1 MSEISNHQAERRE
14 KLSALFYAV
23 MDRNQAVEAIRANDH
38 PIRHCTAHDVIAL
51 VDEFVKAQTP
61 TSETKIGINKFLNVL
76 GKTIREMPEV
86 VAEEDSLWIAFQRNS
101 QHLASLLKDF
111 KAHVKTLN
119 SNHSNNTAQQEAAQ
133 EFKAIAAFEP
143 YYTIK
148 ENVLFPVLEKCWP
161 DFRCLQVMWSFHDD
175 IRGGLKEVQQIL
187 NTYPLQIMDFN
198 KSIGDLYFN
207 MLAIKLRED
216 KLLYPHAASTI
227 DDQHLQQLIPECNAI
242 GFPYFQ
248 AVENKKS
255 TQMTESNDTQGSVDL
270 ATGGLTAD
278 QLILLFNHL
287 PVDITYVDEDDKV
300 RFFSDPPHRIF
311 PRSKAIIGRDVHN
324 CHPPESVHIVHQII
338 DNFRNGSKDSASFW
352 INMKSKMI
360 HIQYFALRDKT
371 GAYKGVIE
379 VSQEIS
385 AIKKLE
391 GEQRLLDWQL

>member
-1 MSEISNHQAERRE
+1 MSEISNHQADRRE

-38 PIRHCTAHDVIAL
+38 HIQYCTAHDVIAL

-61 TSETKIGINKFLNVL
+61 LPELKIGINKFLNVL

-86 VAEEDSLWIAFQRNS
+86 VAEDDSLWIAFQRNS
-101 QHLASLLKDF
+101 QHLAGLLKDF

-119 SNHSNNTAQQEAAQ
+119 NEPSNQQAQQIAARD
-133 EFKAIAAFEP
+133 FAAIASFETF
-143 YYTIK
+143 YTIK
-148 ENVLFPVLEKCWP
+148 ENVLFPVLEKYWP

-175 IRGGLKEVQQIL
+175 IRQGLKEVQQIL
-187 NTYPLQIMDFN
+187 NTYPLQIKDFN
-198 KSIGDLYFN
+198 RSIGDLYFN
-207 MLAIKLRED
+207 MLAIKQRED
-216 KLLYPHAASTI
+216 KLLYPHAANTI
-227 DDQHLQQLIPECNAI
+227 DPAHLKQLIPECNAI

-248 AVENKKS
+248 AVETKRS
-255 TQMTESNDTQGSVDL
+255 TKMTGDDFAEGNVDL

-287 PVDITYVDEDDKV
+287 PVDITYVDEHDKV

-324 CHPPESVHIVHQII
+324 CHPPESVHIVHKII
-338 DNFRNGSKDSASFW
+338 DNFKNGNKDSASFW
-352 INMKSKMI
+352 INIKSKMI
-360 HIQYFALRDKT
+360 HIQYFALRNKAGT
-371 GAYKGVIE
+371 YKGVIE

-385 AIKKLE
+385 GIRKLE
-391 GEQRLLDWQL
+391 GEQRLLDWES

>member
-61 TSETKIGINKFLNVL
+61 ISELKIGINKFLNVL

-101 QHLASLLKDF
+101 QQMASLLKDF

-119 SNHSNNTAQQEAAQ
+119 NDPSNKTAQQEAAQ
-133 EFKAIAAFEP
+133 AFTSIAAFEP

-148 ENVLFPVLEKCWP
+148 ENVLFPVLEKYRP

-175 IRGGLKEVQQIL
+175 IRQGLKEVQQIL
-187 NTYPLQIMDFN
+187 NTYPLQIKDFN
-198 KSIGDLYFN
+198 RSIGDLYFN

-216 KLLYPHAASTI
+216 KLLYPHAANTI
-227 DDQHLQQLIPECNAI
+227 DVQHLQQLIPECNAI

-248 AVENKKS
+248 AVETINS
-255 TQMTESNDTQGSVDL
+255 THMTESNDTQGSVDL

>member
-1 MSEISNHQAERRE
+1 M
-14 KLSALFYAV
+14 
-23 MDRNQAVEAIRANDH
+23 
-38 PIRHCTAHDVIAL
+38 
-51 VDEFVKAQTP
+51 
-61 TSETKIGINKFLNVL
+61 
-76 GKTIREMPEV
+76 
-86 VAEEDSLWIAFQRNS
+86 
-101 QHLASLLKDF
+101 ASLLKDF

-187 NTYPLQIMDFN
+187 NTYPLQIKDFN

-216 KLLYPHAASTI
+216 KLLYPHAANTI